1 MNRVVSINTGLAQL
15 LIVRDA
21 NEPSHGVQTAIRK
34 TSVSS
39 LESPASIPLERLGFE
54 GDEQVDL
61 SVHGGLEKAVY
72 AFCTEHYANWR
83 DWLVLVGGAAQRL
96 DRFGAFGENLSIE
109 GFDETTVYVGDLW
122 CIGPV
127 VLRVTE
133 PRSPCFKFTAL
144 MKAPLAARHMFETH
158 QSGWY
163 LQVIQPGPVQA
174 GDLIV
179 VKPGPRETSIA
190 KALNLKKRP
199 QDLSV

>member
-1 MNRVVSINTGLAQL
+1 MNRLVSINTGLAQL

-21 NEPSHGVQTAIRK
+21 TEPTHGVQTAIRK

-39 LESPASIPLERLGFE
+39 LEHPAPIQLKKLGFE

-72 AFCTEHYANWR
+72 AFCTEHYANWK
-83 DWLVLVGGAAQRL
+83 DWLVSVCGAAERL
-96 DRFGAFGENLSIE
+96 NHFGAFGENLSIE

-122 CIGPV
+122 RVGPAI
-127 VLRVTE
+127 LRVTE
-133 PRSPCFKFTAL
+133 PRSPCFKFTTL
-144 MKAPLAARHMFETH
+144 MKAPLAARRMFETH

-163 LQVIQPGPVQA
+163 LQVVQPGPVQA

-179 VKPGPRETSIA
+179 VEPGPREMSIA
-190 KALNLKKRP
+190 KALDLKKRP
-199 QDLSV
+199 QDL